1 MEIDLAILRSVHA
14 VQEVEWRRN
23 PIGFLRACVQTLRGA
38 LWADMIVA
46 WFGSYHAFF
55 AFLPALLLR
64 RKRVII
70 ASGYDVAN
78 EPTLNYGGLR
88 SGMRRWM
95 GLQAFRWA
103 DQVLAVSHFS
113 AQEAL
118 KNAHVVPEK
127 LQTIYHGLDADAFA
141 PPDDKKERRG
151 VLTVAVINQE
161 SMLRKGLALFVETA
175 KQLPDIPFILVGP
188 WRDSAIDEL
197 RALAPPN
204 VTFAGALFG
213 NDLVQC
219 MASAQVYAQ
228 LSAYESF
235 GMAVAE
241 AMLCGCV
248 PVVTDRGALPEVVG
262 DQGWIAPYADIEVTA
277 QVIRQALAADSAMR
291 HQCRQRIVE
300 HFSLAA
306 RRTQLLR
313 ALETV
318 RTSS

>member
-1 MEIDLAILRSVHA
+1 M
-14 VQEVEWRRN
+14 QELHWQRTH
-23 PIGFLRACVQTLRGA
+23 GLDFGRACSQAIQGA
-38 LWADMIVA
+38 LWADVIVA

-78 EPTLNYGGLR
+78 EPTLDYGGLR
-88 SGMRRWM
+88 AGIRRWM
-95 GLQAFRWA
+95 GLQAFQWA
-103 DQVLAVSHFS
+103 HQVLAVSNFS

-118 KNAHVVPEK
+118 KNAHVAPEK
-127 LQTIYHGLDADAFA
+127 LQVIYHGLDASTFA
-141 PPDDKKERRG
+141 ALDDTTNRQA
-151 VLTVAVINQE
+151 VLTVAVVNQE
-161 SMLRKGLALFVETA
+161 SMRRKGLALFVETA
-175 KQLPDIPFILVGP
+175 KQLPAVPFTLVGP
-188 WRDSAIDEL
+188 WRDNAIDEL

-204 VTFAGALFG
+204 VTFVGGLFG

-219 MASAQVYAQ
+219 MASAQVYVQ

-262 DQGWIAPYADIEVTA
+262 ETGFVVAYGDIEATA
-277 QVIRQALAADSAMR
+277 HAIRQALAADPGSR
-291 HQCRQRIVE
+291 QQSRQRIID
-300 HFSLAA
+300 HFSLEA
-306 RRTQLLR
+306 RRTQLLA
-313 ALETV
+313 ALEK
-318 RTSS
+318 